1 MMIIP
6 AVAVLRDTDLINFFA
21 LAHRHRRRCELDPH
35 RAQQDS
41 NLAGVRQKLL
51 TLRL

>member
-1 MMIIP
+1 MIMTA

-21 LAHRHRRRCELDPH
+21 LAHRHRRRRDLDPH